1 MPSVTDPLASD
12 LGHLLETLEDRTG
25 SAVATPLLTHGLT
38 VLHSRILRELDRTL
52 DTPTPAELA
61 VRAGLIPDDVATAAA
76 ELRRDRLVARIADPA
91 RPDGLR
97 LTAAGKEVVDDLER
111 SRRAGLNAYVERLD
125 TTGRRRLEAA
135 LSLLGSDGAA

>member
-25 SAVATPLLTHGLT
+25 SAAAHPLLAHGLT
-38 VLHSRILRELDRTL
+38 ALHTRILRELDRGF
-52 DTPTPAELA
+52 DTPTPAALA
-61 VRAGLIPDDVATAAA
+61 VRAGLVPDDVATAAA
-76 ELRRDRLVARIADPA
+76 ELRRDRLVARIADPG
-91 RPDGLR
+91 RTDGLA

-111 SRRAGLNAYVERLD
+111 SRRAGLRAYVERLD

-135 LSLLGSDGAA
+135 LSLLGGD